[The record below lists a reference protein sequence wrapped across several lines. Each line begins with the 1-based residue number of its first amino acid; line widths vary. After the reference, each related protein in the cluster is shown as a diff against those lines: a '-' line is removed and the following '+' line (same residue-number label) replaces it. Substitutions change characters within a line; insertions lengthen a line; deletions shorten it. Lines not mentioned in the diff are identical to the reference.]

1 MHCAMNTTRG
11 IICSNG
17 NGNDLGRSQE
27 QMMRYIWR
35 FENDPHPVWM
45 SHSLRFIW
53 ILCEV
58 CFCSTF
64 LSFHLVDALFFSA
77 AEASQK
83 NGTAIEEMDGCVRFT
98 KRHSNTSGIR
108 NFVLWRLEWA
118 RTLNYG
124 RHTQRWPVHSLTHTH
139 TQPRT
144 YCIAALPRFPIA
156 PHGSCLPFRNWP
168 SAESNICARMLQ
180 MPFRYDAMAMWNRK
194 FVGGA
199 LFNNTFT
206 HGDASKYSH
215 RHRRERARA
224 ARSLPYWTC
233 SRSVF
238 RLLIP
243 SSCTLRRNSIMN
255 IHRVHCRQRWCPHIP
270 HTSPC
275 RTRHL
280 KHKFSLFFS
289 VFFFLFHL
297 LYFVS
302 FTSISTHSTHPFLN
316 LLCHSFISSPFSRS
330 LPFSPVF
337 GLLLTALLP
346 LVMCLK
352 KILHKLKTCSTFL
365 LSWSFLVNFIAGEM
379 RRMAN
384 GNKN

>member
-1 MHCAMNTTRG
+1 M
-11 IICSNG
+11 
-17 NGNDLGRSQE
+17 
-27 QMMRYIWR
+27 
-35 FENDPHPVWM
+35 
-45 SHSLRFIW
+45 
-53 ILCEV
+53 
-58 CFCSTF
+58 
-64 LSFHLVDALFFSA
+64 DAFAL
-77 AEASQK
+77 Q
-83 NGTAIEEMDGCVRFT
+83 NGTATPVAFEILCCGAWNGRARWIMADTHRDDPYI
-98 KRHSNTSGIR
+98 HS
-108 NFVLWRLEWA
+108 
-118 RTLNYG
+118 
-124 RHTQRWPVHSLTHTH
+124 HTHTH
-139 TQPRT
+139 NHGH
-144 YCIAALPRFPIA
+144 IALPPCRDFLLRHMAHVCRFAIGHPLKA
-156 PHGSCLPFRNWP
+156 
-168 SAESNICARMLQ
+168 SNICARMLQ